1 MNYPFKDRKWKNRN
15 GTEILEY
22 LLPQYPFE
30 KGNPKSNFIKLS
42 STEHGCSKPI
52 RIGRVPFH

>member
-1 MNYPFKDRKWKNRN
+1 MGLKFWNIYYHNIN
-15 GTEILEY
+15 S
-22 LLPQYPFE
+22 E